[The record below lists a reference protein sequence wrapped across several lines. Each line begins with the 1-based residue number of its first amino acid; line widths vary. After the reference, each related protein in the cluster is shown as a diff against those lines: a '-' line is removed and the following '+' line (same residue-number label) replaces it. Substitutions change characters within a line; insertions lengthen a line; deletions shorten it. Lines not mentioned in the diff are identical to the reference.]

1 MILAMQPDLFS
12 LLVLSDA
19 ISPARCRLIVAAG
32 YQVAG
37 TATAEVPEWS
47 GVVRITTFIRTDT
60 PIIGPPDFKL
70 VSSAP
75 NGKFHAVKLTPA
87 DFVYPVYRGPEGDA
101 GCDPTGASLAQEDRE
116 YVNLQCENQGLP
128 PRFGPG
134 AQVSG
139 IGLFYT
145 FHFQN

>member
-1 MILAMQPDLFS
+1 MNISRKGFLA
-12 LLVLSDA
+12 
-19 ISPARCRLIVAAG
+19 AAG
-32 YQVAG
+32 YQEAG
-37 TATAEVPEWS
+37 FATAKVHGWMGGDVEMV
-47 GVVRITTFIRTDT
+47 TFIRSDHSLKIEHEGQLKN
-60 PIIGPPDFKL
+60 P
-70 VSSAP
+70 AP
-75 NGKFHAVKLTPA
+75 GSNGNFRAVKLTPA

-116 YVNLQCENQGLP
+116 YVNKQCENQGLP

-145 FHFQN
+145 FNFQN